1 MQNQGEGEN
10 LSRDELKKLK
20 EAKKAAAKAE
30 KEQKK
35 LEREQQEAQRRLQ
48 LAQSVIK
55 HVDYL
60 TSDLYGDINLIRSE
74 TNNAFNFTHIS
85 DLSED
90 HIGQTVRVRARL
102 HGTRIKGNS
111 AFIILRKGFNSV
123 QAVAFKSDTVPKE
136 LIKYIDNTQKESVVD
151 VEAVVAKPA
160 EPIDFC
166 SKKTIE
172 LNVVRFFVVSR
183 STPDLPFLI
192 EDASRTMTREEFNK
206 QDEPEEEEKK
216 EEKKEEITEESK
228 EVKMPTVGLRQRLQT
243 RVLDLRV
250 PANRA
255 IFTIQ
260 SGVCQLFREFLIS
273 NKFIEIHSPKILGG
287 SSEGGCEVF
296 KTDYFGKTASLAQ
309 SPQLFK
315 QMAIMGDFERV
326 FEIGPVFRA
335 ENSNTPRHLCEF
347 TGLDLEM
354 EIYESYY
361 EVMHIIGNV
370 FNYMFKGLQT
380 RYAEECEAVN
390 QQFPFEPFL
399 FLEEPLMLTFQEGVE
414 LLKEAGFE
422 QNPFVDITTTNEK
435 MLGKIVRDKYH
446 TDFYILHR
454 YPHQARPFYTMIC
467 KDDAR
472 YTCSYDVF
480 MRGEEIISGAQ
491 RIHDVA
497 FLKERAT
504 FKGMNPDDI
513 NYYCESFGFG
523 ACPHGGFGTGLERV
537 VKLFLNLHNVR
548 QTSLFPRTPDILVP

>member
-1 MQNQGEGEN
+1 
-10 LSRDELKKLK
+10 
-20 EAKKAAAKAE
+20 
-30 KEQKK
+30 
-35 LEREQQEAQRRLQ
+35 
-48 LAQSVIK
+48 
-55 HVDYL
+55 
-60 TSDLYGDINLIRSE
+60 
-74 TNNAFNFTHIS
+74 
-85 DLSED
+85 
-90 HIGQTVRVRARL
+90 
-102 HGTRIKGNS
+102 
-111 AFIILRKGFNSV
+111 
-123 QAVAFKSDTVPKE
+123 
-136 LIKYIDNTQKESVVD
+136 
-151 VEAVVAKPA
+151 
-160 EPIDFC
+160 
-166 SKKTIE
+166 
-172 LNVVRFFVVSR
+172 
-183 STPDLPFLI
+183 
-192 EDASRTMTREEFNK
+192 
-206 QDEPEEEEKK
+206 
-216 EEKKEEITEESK
+216 
-228 EVKMPTVGLRQRLQT
+228 
-243 RVLDLRV
+243 
-250 PANRA
+250 
-255 IFTIQ
+255 
-260 SGVCQLFREFLIS
+260 
-273 NKFIEIHSPKILGG
+273 
-287 SSEGGCEVF
+287 
-296 KTDYFGKTASLAQ
+296 
-309 SPQLFK
+309 
-315 QMAIMGDFERV
+315 MAIMGDFERV

-370 FNYMFKGLQT
+370 FNYMFKGLHE

-422 QNPFVDITTTNEK
+422 QDPFADITTTNEK
-435 MLGKIVRDKYH
+435 MLGKIVRDKYL

-467 KDDAR
+467 KDDER

-491 RIHDVA
+491 RIHDVE
-497 FLKERAT
+497 FLKERAK